1 MRKLLYEF
9 ERWCGFS
16 ARVGSMLA
24 WVTWVVSLH
33 GQDTSVGGMLLS
45 FLVSSLKYYPEK
57 NNIECLLLKQNW
69 KNVQNRFEQW
79 FKRTWLE
86 EQVLLS
92 TIWTSKILNI
102 PESVDICPNVGK
114 YSTICITL
122 WICLDMPETLLA

>member
-24 WVTWVVSLH
+24 WVTCVVSLH

-57 NNIECLLLKQNW
+57 NNIECLLLKQN
-69 KNVQNRFEQW
+69 
-79 FKRTWLE
+79 
-86 EQVLLS
+86 
-92 TIWTSKILNI
+92 
-102 PESVDICPNVGK
+102 
-114 YSTICITL
+114 
-122 WICLDMPETLLA
+122 